1 MKSASELLGDHR
13 EGRGAVQY
21 GGWNGGDRESFAF
34 GQRPNEGEIKNAGTL
49 PPFVLL
55 VSSLFIITFIAA
67 PPVDMTVSVSQ

>member
-1 MKSASELLGDHR
+1 LPSDN
-13 EGRGAVQY
+13 VQ
-21 GGWNGGDRESFAF
+21 
-34 GQRPNEGEIKNAGTL
+34 NEGEIKNAGTL